1 VPKNQ
6 SLIYKK
12 QFITKM
18 SKTIEI
24 KISSILE
31 DLKNGYTRLKTDKNY
46 DSEIGSIQEKY
57 GLNGIQVFELF
68 KHEKLKGKKTI
79 VKKEPAFTIID
90 DTNGEVVSEV
100 EEVEVEVG
108 EEEVVETEEVPT
120 PGTETST
127 DIDEHA
133 VEETEDKTEVEEAEP
148 AAEGNPW

>member
-1 VPKNQ
+1 
-6 SLIYKK
+6 
-12 QFITKM
+12 M

-100 EEVEVEVG
+100 EEVEVEVV

>member
-1 VPKNQ
+1 
-6 SLIYKK
+6 
-12 QFITKM
+12 M
-18 SKTIEI
+18 SKTVEI
-24 KISSILE
+24 KVSSILE
-31 DLKNGYTRLKTDKNY
+31 DLKNGYTRLKADSKY
-46 DSEIGSIQEKY
+46 DSKIGSIQEKY

-79 VKKEPAFTIID
+79 TKKEPAFTIID

-100 EEVEVEVG
+100 EEVVEEVV

-133 VEETEDKTEVEEAEP
+133 VEETEDKTKVEEAEP
-148 AAEGNPW
+148 TAEGNPW

>member
-100 EEVEVEVG
+100 EEVEVDVG

>member
-1 VPKNQ
+1 
-6 SLIYKK
+6 
-12 QFITKM
+12 M

-46 DSEIGSIQEKY
+46 NSEIGSIQEKY

-90 DTNGEVVSEV
+90 DTNGEEVTTVSVDDIDSPTGEAL
-100 EEVEVEVG
+100 VEVV

>member
-1 VPKNQ
+1 
-6 SLIYKK
+6 
-12 QFITKM
+12 M